1 VIRAGQAGW
10 QGAEAVTHRSMTTDS
25 WTFCHK
31 CARMI
36 WISEIFSVGICA
48 RHVNCGQ

>member
-1 VIRAGQAGW
+1 
-10 QGAEAVTHRSMTTDS
+10 MDS

-36 WISEIFSVGICA
+36 WMSEIFSVGILPA
-48 RHVNCGQ
+48 QRQTHRSHNHSNNLQTSN